1 MFLTNKNALSIIV
14 VVFVTLPIVYDNVL
28 KSLNEIEKNKL
39 ELAQVFNLSK
49 KNIFKY
55 IKLPKI
61 KLATLFSLKIAFGL
75 AFKAGATSEVVAGSS
90 KGIGE
95 LLYISKLA
103 FEMKDLIALS
113 LIIIFISYIFES
125 LSLLIYRKVK
135 LHYD

>member
-1 MFLTNKNALSIIV
+1 MISIVLIVMFLTNKNALSIIV

-75 AFKAGATSEVVAGSS
+75 AFKAGATSEVV
-90 KGIGE
+90 KRNRRT
-95 LLYISKLA
+95 
-103 FEMKDLIALS
+103 
-113 LIIIFISYIFES
+113 FIHFKT
-125 LSLLIYRKVK
+125 RF
-135 LHYD
+135 